1 MNYYKLFVLI
11 PISILCLI
19 SYQSLNAETTSSKT
33 TAGVHPGKVVYD
45 TYCLTCHQA
54 DGYGVPGLN
63 PPIVKTDWVLGDK
76 TRLINVVLKGL
87 NTPISINGQTYRN
100 PMPAHAF
107 LTDTEIANVL
117 SYIRSN
123 FGNKASAIK
132 AEEVKMVRASK

>member
-1 MNYYKLFVLI
+1 MYKSLI
-11 PISILCLI
+11 VIIFCLILII
-19 SYQSLNAETTSSKT
+19 SYQSLNAETISSEGSI
-33 TAGVHPGKVVYD
+33 GVHPGKAVYD

-63 PPIVKTDWVLGDK
+63 PPIVKTEWVLGDK

-87 NTPISINGQTYRN
+87 NTPININGQTYRN

-107 LTDTEIANVL
+107 LTDSEIANVL

-132 AEEVKMVRASK
+132 AEEVKMVRAAK

>member
-1 MNYYKLFVLI
+1 MNKLFSVGI
-11 PISILCLI
+11 FCVASVICL
-19 SYQSLNAETTSSKT
+19 QSLNAETAPVKN
-33 TAGVHPGKVVYD
+33 TAGVHPGKAIYD

-76 TRLINVVLKGL
+76 TRLINVLLKGL
-87 NTPISINGQTYRN
+87 NTPININGQTYRN

-107 LTDTEIANVL
+107 LTDTEIAQVL

-123 FGNKASAIK
+123 FGNKASAIT
-132 AEEVKMVRASK
+132 AEDVKMVRVGK